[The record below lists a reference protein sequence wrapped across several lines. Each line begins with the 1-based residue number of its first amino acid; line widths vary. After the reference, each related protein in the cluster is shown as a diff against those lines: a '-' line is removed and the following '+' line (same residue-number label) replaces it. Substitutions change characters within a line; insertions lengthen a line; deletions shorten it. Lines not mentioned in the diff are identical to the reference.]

1 MAKRFEKIIKIF
13 ASQRNNESEKKSF
26 ASEDEMVFITKDLFI
41 QALKGLA
48 KKDKAEIPTI
58 TV

>member
-1 MAKRFEKIIKIF
+1 MIKRFKKIINIF
-13 ASQRNNESEKKSF
+13 ASQQKNEKKSF
-26 ASEDEMVFITKDLFI
+26 ASEDEKVFIKINKRLFE
-41 QALKGLA
+41 QALDGLA

>member
-1 MAKRFEKIIKIF
+1 MIKRFKKIINIF
-13 ASQRNNESEKKSF
+13 ESQQKKEKKSF
-26 ASEDEMVFITKDLFI
+26 ASNDEMIFITKDLFI
-41 QALKGLA
+41 QALNGLS